1 MRAVPRYELTQEAK
15 HRHVFCDFWR
25 SNTSV
30 KAHLSARRDLY
41 ELVLNIFRTATCQFT
56 TLTAVWTGLTQA
68 STGTTV
74 YVILHS

>member
-15 HRHVFCDFWR
+15 HRRVFCDFWR

-56 TLTAVWTGLTQA
+56 TLKAVWTGLTQA